1 VFRHD
6 TGSQS
11 THSLPCFSQRRLP
24 RSPARSSVFAIW
36 AIPGIILL
44 ALLSGSGG
52 ESEEGSFSFDG
63 SSSLVFLPTVL
74 TLLVLRKYPRWWFDW
89 NVAVTCFSYR
99 VSSFC
104 LLLRDEMPALEEE
117 QSVHVHVEPP
127 DASRLHR
134 LLPLVKWLLALPHIV
149 ILLVLTI
156 AVFIVAVCAWVAI
169 LFTGRYPRSM
179 FDFNVGVLRWWL
191 RVSAYAFLLTTDRY
205 PPFSLTE

>member
-1 VFRHD
+1 MTQD
-6 TGSQS
+6 PSPPTPYPA
-11 THSLPCFSQRRLP
+11 SLSVDYPDRQLDRL
-24 RSPARSSVFAIW
+24 SSLLRVIW

-44 ALLSGSGG
+44 ALLSGN
-52 ESEEGSFSFDG
+52 G

-117 QSVHVHVEPP
+117 QSIHVHVEPP
-127 DASRLHR
+127 DANRLHR

-205 PPFSLTE
+205 PPFSLAE

>member
-1 VFRHD
+1 MTQD
-6 TGSQS
+6 PSPPTPYPA
-11 THSLPCFSQRRLP
+11 SLSVDYPDRQLDRL
-24 RSPARSSVFAIW
+24 SSLLRVIW

-44 ALLSGSGG
+44 ALLSGN
-52 ESEEGSFSFDG
+52 

-117 QSVHVHVEPP
+117 QSIHVHVEPP
-127 DASRLHR
+127 DANRLHR

-169 LFTGRYPRSM
+169 LFTGRYRRSM

-205 PPFSLTE
+205 PPFSLAE

>member
-1 VFRHD
+1 MTQD
-6 TGSQS
+6 PGPPTPYPA
-11 THSLPCFSQRRLP
+11 SLSVDYPDRQLDRL
-24 RSPARSSVFAIW
+24 SSLLRVIW

-44 ALLSGSGG
+44 ALLSGN
-52 ESEEGSFSFDG
+52 G

-117 QSVHVHVEPP
+117 QSIHVHVEPP
-127 DASRLHR
+127 DANRLHR

-191 RVSAYAFLLTTDRY
+191 RVSAYAFLLTTDLY
-205 PPFSLTE
+205 PPFSLAE

>member
-1 VFRHD
+1 MFRHD

-24 RSPARSSVFAIW
+24 RSQLDRLSSLLRVIW

-44 ALLSGSGG
+44 ALLSGN
-52 ESEEGSFSFDG
+52 G

-134 LLPLVKWLLALPHIV
+134 LLPLVKWLLAMPHIV

-191 RVSAYAFLLTTDRY
+191 RVSAYAFLLTTDLY
-205 PPFSLTE
+205 PPFSLAE

>member
-1 VFRHD
+1 MTQD
-6 TGSQS
+6 PSPPTPYPA
-11 THSLPCFSQRRLP
+11 SLSVDYPDRQLDRL
-24 RSPARSSVFAIW
+24 SSLLRVIW

-44 ALLSGSGG
+44 ALLSGN
-52 ESEEGSFSFDG
+52 G

-117 QSVHVHVEPP
+117 QNVHVHVEPP

-205 PPFSLTE
+205 PPFSLAE